1 MTDQTKVFYITR
13 AQDCLALPCK
23 KGAGI
28 PQAVQTSFLDI
39 LKTVFPSHGISK
51 QISTVLVQWVPFLSC
66 PWTSSSLCLPLC
78 PSENSLVSLCSLCS
92 LSSSAFFSLDF
103 FLNHHPRKQKK
114 PQIFKSWLP
123 SLFLKEV
130 ALAQWLINNFSHF
143 QSKPTSTHLQT
154 LAQ

>member
-1 MTDQTKVFYITR
+1 MW
-13 AQDCLALPCK
+13 
-23 KGAGI
+23 
-28 PQAVQTSFLDI
+28 
-39 LKTVFPSHGISK
+39 
-51 QISTVLVQWVPFLSC
+51 VLVQWVPFLSC

-143 QSKPTSTHLQT
+143 QSKPTSTHLQNSQSTRLVQTDTVT
-154 LAQ
+154 LSDPILKATLKNIDQMEFSSVKNTCTICMRP